1 MGGKCIMIVGDCG
14 RLWGRIQ
21 QEAIIKGVEAKPSTL
36 LEPPNYTSMEQRV
49 LIFCTK
55 HPKMRFT
62 LECLLNDHEGD
73 KLELDKEIEALVNDG
88 ILEKQIS
95 DVGTTW
101 YYLR

>member
-1 MGGKCIMIVGDCG
+1 
-14 RLWGRIQ
+14 
-21 QEAIIKGVEAKPSTL
+21 
-36 LEPPNYTSMEQRV
+36 
-49 LIFCTK
+49 
-55 HPKMRFT
+55 MRFT